1 MWPTGTRRGCSFAAV
16 AEGFDV
22 ARKRPTVTEE
32 EAHMARKGLLWM
44 MLFFFAFV
52 AFIFV
57 SFPEVT
63 VLDVPNEVRAGAPI
77 VSIWPGTIMIFPV
90 LVLLLASIISG
101 IFRAIPWPQA
111 FEYMQRVL
119 VWLLWP
125 TLATMAF
132 SLIGVPP
139 LSSYYMSTH
148 GYHRCERFE
157 LGATRRWFTDWV
169 KDPKWCVPGK
179 GADWVKEQAAKEAA
193 EKPSS
198 P

>member
-1 MWPTGTRRGCSFAAV
+1 
-16 AEGFDV
+16 
-22 ARKRPTVTEE
+22 
-32 EAHMARKGLLWM
+32 MARKALLWM
-44 MLFFFAFV
+44 VPFFFAFS
-52 AFIFV
+52 ALMLIGGPGTIF
-57 SFPEVT
+57 
-63 VLDVPNEVRAGAPI
+63 DVPNAVLAGEPI
-77 VSIWPGTIMIFPV
+77 VSIWPGSIIKYP
-90 LVLLLASIISG
+90 LPVLLLAGIISG

-179 GADWVKEQAAKEAA
+179 GPDWVKEQAAKEAKEAA
-193 EKPSS
+193 EKPHS

>member
-1 MWPTGTRRGCSFAAV
+1 MVP
-16 AEGFDV
+16 
-22 ARKRPTVTEE
+22 
-32 EAHMARKGLLWM
+32 
-44 MLFFFAFV
+44 FFFALI
-52 AFIFV
+52 AFAFV
-57 SFPEVT
+57 SFPELT

-77 VSIWPGTIMIFPV
+77 VRIWPGSIIKYP
-90 LVLLLASIISG
+90 LPVLLLAGIISG

-125 TLATMAF
+125 FLATMAF
-132 SLIGVPP
+132 ALIGARP

-148 GYHRCERFE
+148 GYHRCELFADA
-157 LGATRRWFTDWV
+157 ATRRWFTDWV

-179 GADWVKEQAAKEAA
+179 GPDWVKEQAAKEAT
-193 EKPSS
+193 EKPRS

>member
-1 MWPTGTRRGCSFAAV
+1 MVP
-16 AEGFDV
+16 
-22 ARKRPTVTEE
+22 
-32 EAHMARKGLLWM
+32 
-44 MLFFFAFV
+44 FFFALI
-52 AFIFV
+52 AFAFV
-57 SFPEVT
+57 SFPELT

-77 VSIWPGTIMIFPV
+77 VRIWPGSIIKYP
-90 LVLLLASIISG
+90 LPVLLLAGIISG

-125 TLATMAF
+125 FLATMAF
-132 SLIGVPP
+132 AMIGVPP

-179 GADWVKEQAAKEAA
+179 GADWVKEQAAKEAKEAA
-193 EKPSS
+193 EKPHS